1 MAAPA
6 ASRSWLSRD
15 LSRALVLLVWAAFI
29 IAIII
34 NVFDWPAWRAAAV
47 KPQANAAGVKPA
59 FDRDAFYRGAIF
71 FAPEFGDYCWERM
84 LDNRTGNMWDKG
96 YVNCNNSVSEL
107 LENKQR
113 GNLSNERMES
123 ISKAFTGNGH

>member
-1 MAAPA
+1 
-6 ASRSWLSRD
+6 
-15 LSRALVLLVWAAFI
+15 
-29 IAIII
+29 
-34 NVFDWPAWRAAAV
+34 
-47 KPQANAAGVKPA
+47 
-59 FDRDAFYRGAIF
+59 
-71 FAPEFGDYCWERM
+71 M

-96 YVNCNNSVSEL
+96 YVNCNDFVSEL